1 MLFLSKSFVNLI
13 SKAVSEVSGALS
25 TTILTTIIS
34 FLPVFAME
42 AQEGKLFKPLAYT
55 KTFALTSA
63 FLLGIIVLP
72 TLAYYVYSIR
82 LNGKKLRQ
90 FANYFLVAA
99 GIGLWIYSG
108 VFIAF
113 ALTLIGI
120 NNMFTPNWK
129 GEKFDKYINEIG
141 RSSCRERDCK

>member
-1 MLFLSKSFVNLI
+1 
-13 SKAVSEVSGALS
+13 LS
-25 TTILTTIIS
+25 TAMLTRIIS
-34 FLPVFAME
+34 FLPGVAMV
-42 AQEGKLFKPLAYT
+42 AQGGKLFTLLAYT
-55 KTFALTSA
+55 KTFARTPA

-99 GIGLWIYSG
+99 GIGFWIYSG

-120 NNMFTPNWK
+120 NNLFTPNWK
-129 GEKFDKYINEIG
+129 
-141 RSSCRERDCK
+141 

>member
-1 MLFLSKSFVNLI
+1 MLFLSKAFVNLI

-25 TTILTTIIS
+25 TAMLTTIIS

-63 FLLGIIVLP
+63 FLLGIIVLT

-82 LNGKKLRQ
+82 LNGKKLRSEESR
-90 FANYFLVAA
+90 V
-99 GIGLWIYSG
+99 GKEC
-108 VFIAF
+108 VH
-113 ALTLIGI
+113 
-120 NNMFTPNWK
+120 
-129 GEKFDKYINEIG
+129 
-141 RSSCRERDCK
+141 R